1 MDKSKGEPMFKKL
14 VLIMLGTSLMLMGC
28 SNSQVKDEA
37 LTHIRL
43 PMGYIPNIQ
52 YAPFYVAIEKG
63 YFADEGIEIEFDY
76 SFETDGV
83 KLVGAGELPFAV
95 ASGEQV
101 LLARAQDV
109 PVVYAFAWYQQF
121 PISVISALEL
131 NVNEP
136 RDLRDDTIG
145 LPGLFGAN
153 YIGVQAMLFAD
164 EVNPA
169 TDVTFN
175 AIGFNQVE
183 SFASGQSE
191 IVAVYTANEPI
202 VLRSQGFE
210 FNELRVSDY
219 VQLIANGIVTSEET
233 IANNPELIKSFA
245 RAFAKGIADTIANPD
260 EAYEISLKF
269 VEGLAEQD
277 KDVQM
282 QVLRTSIEFWE
293 AERIGFSDSQAWE
306 NMNDLLVKMELIP
319 EPIDLSQAF
328 TNEFIP

>member
-1 MDKSKGEPMFKKL
+1 MYKK
-14 VLIMLGTSLMLMGC
+14 IFSLMLGLMILLTAC
-28 SNSQVKDEA
+28 SSSQVTNEADEFQK
-37 LTHIRL
+37 IKL

-52 YAPFYVAIEKG
+52 YAPFYVAVDKG
-63 YFADEGIEIEFDY
+63 YFANEGIEIEFDY

-83 KLVGAGELPFAV
+83 ALVGAGELPFAV

-101 LLARAQDV
+101 LLARTQDL

-121 PISVISALEL
+121 PISVITAVEL

-183 SFASGQSE
+183 SFASGQSD
-191 IVAVYTANEPI
+191 IVVVYTANEPI
-202 VLRSQGFE
+202 VLSSQGFE
-210 FNELRVSDY
+210 FNELRVADY
-219 VQLIANGIVTSEET
+219 VQLIANGIVTNEET
-233 IANNPELIKSFA
+233 IANNPDLIRAFA
-245 RAFAKGIADTIANPD
+245 NAFAKGIADTISNPE

-269 VEGLAEQD
+269 VENLKDQD

-282 QVLRTSIEFWE
+282 QVLTTSIEFWE

-306 NMNDLLVKMELIP
+306 NMNELLVKMELIP
-319 EPIDLSQAF
+319 EPIDLGQAL
-328 TNEFIP
+328 

>member
-1 MDKSKGEPMFKKL
+1 MFKKL
-14 VLIMLGTSLMLMGC
+14 VLIMLGMSLMLTAC
-28 SNSQVKDEA
+28 SSSQVENEG
-37 LTHIRL
+37 LTQIRL

-63 YFADEGIEIEFDY
+63 YFAEEGIEIEFDY

-101 LLARAQDV
+101 LLARAQEV

-121 PISVISALEL
+121 PISVITATEL

-136 RDLRDDTIG
+136 RDLRGDTID

-153 YIGVQAMLFAD
+153 YIGMQAMLFAD
-164 EVNPA
+164 EVNPS

-183 SFASGQSE
+183 SFASGQSD
-191 IVAVYTANEPI
+191 IVVVYTANEPI

-210 FNELRVSDY
+210 FNELRVADY
-219 VQLIANGIVTSEET
+219 VQLIANGIVTNEET
-233 IANNPELIKSFA
+233 IINNPELIKSFA
-245 RAFAKGIADTIANPD
+245 RAFAKGIADTIANPE

-269 VEGLAEQD
+269 VENLKDQD

-282 QVLRTSIEFWE
+282 QVLITSIEFWK